1 MFLYILKSIKDNSYY
16 IGISKNI
23 DNRLN
28 QHNRGS
34 VLSTKSKKPWVLAHK
49 EWYNSRSN
57 AFKRE
62 KYLKSLKKR
71 KALEILFEPSSS
83 SLV

>member
-34 VLSTKSKKPWVLAHK
+34 VLPTKSKKPWVLAHK